1 MLKYQQEYKY
11 YYCWFEI
18 QSNYSGTAN
27 PPSFTR
33 GLGYPGTDVL
43 GAFPFKFPRSS
54 IAISI
59 SSRLALLLVLVTAG
73 LCGWY
78 PYQIVVR

>member
-27 PPSFTR
+27 PPS
-33 GLGYPGTDVL
+33 YL

-54 IAISI
+54 IAISHGI